1 MSTVA
6 RDCSAAPPLTEQSE
20 SGDYFVITASRTLYH
35 VNIDDDLSPSTVT
48 RYPHV
53 NTLLLDGEPL
63 TGVRS
68 FFFDT
73 SSGVGQI
80 EWWKTNVADYDRSDR
95 RYFGTVRTTSRV
107 MLILSLRFTA
117 EEAAPS
123 RRPDTSARVQLF
135 LDGLR
140 AALTAIDTDD
150 DFVDLLTLLMEHGDH
165 VPEPEADGDPTD
177 ALDLGGSDDIR

>member
-1 MSTVA
+1 MATVA
-6 RDCSAAPPLTEQSE
+6 RDGSAVPPLTEQSE
-20 SGDYFVITASRTLYH
+20 PGDYFVITASRTVYH
-35 VNIDDDLSPSTVT
+35 VNIDDVRSPSTVS
-48 RYPHV
+48 RYPYV
-53 NTLLLDGEPL
+53 NALLLDGEPL

-73 SSGVGQI
+73 ASGLGQI

-107 MLILSLRFTA
+107 MLILSLRSAA

-123 RRPDTSARVQLF
+123 HRPDTSAQVQLF

-140 AALTAIDTDD
+140 AALAVVDTDD

-165 VPEPEADGDPTD
+165 VPEPEARGDATD
-177 ALDLGGSDDIR
+177 ALDLGGSDDFR

>member
-1 MSTVA
+1 MATMA

-20 SGDYFVITASRTLYH
+20 PGDYFVITASRTVYH
-35 VNIDDDLSPSTVT
+35 VNIDDVRSPSTVS
-48 RYPHV
+48 RYPYV

-68 FFFDT
+68 FFFDA
-73 SSGVGQI
+73 SSGMGQV
-80 EWWKTNVADYDRSDR
+80 EWWKTNVADYDRADR

-107 MLILSLRFTA
+107 MLILSLRSTA

-123 RRPDTSARVQLF
+123 RRPETSAQVQLF

-140 AALTAIDTDD
+140 AALTVVDTDD
-150 DFVDLLTLLMEHGDH
+150 DFVDLLTLLLEHGDRD
-165 VPEPEADGDPTD
+165 PEPEADGDATG

>member
-1 MSTVA
+1 MATVA
-6 RDCSAAPPLTEQSE
+6 RACSAAPPLTERSVP
-20 SGDYFVITASRTLYH
+20 GDYFVVTASRTVYH
-35 VNIDDDLSPSTVT
+35 VNVDDVRSPSTVT
-48 RYPHV
+48 RYPYV

-73 SSGVGQI
+73 VSGMGQI
-80 EWWKTNVADYDRSDR
+80 EWWKTNVADYDRSDC

-107 MLILSLRFTA
+107 MLILSLRSTA

-123 RRPDTSARVQLF
+123 RRPDTSGRVQLF

-140 AALTAIDTDD
+140 AALTAVDTDD

-165 VPEPEADGDPTD
+165 VAEPEAGSDATG